1 MTLLKSMFAALA
13 MFSKLPVPRVNW
25 DKDAM
30 TWAMCFFPL
39 VGVFIG
45 AALYLWLELSAFLEL
60 AAQLRAAGAL
70 VVPIMLSG
78 GIHMDGFCDTAD
90 ALASNQDRERKLEI
104 LKDTHAGAF
113 AIIMGALYLV
123 VFYAAWCELDPVT
136 LGNGTIIALC
146 VTPVLSR
153 SLSGLAAVTLPNA
166 RGTGLLA
173 TFTEPMHLGVAR
185 LVMVL
190 WLALSAAAIVFF
202 ALPVAAAA
210 ILIGAVAVYIYYVI
224 MSGRKFGGIT
234 GDLAGYFLQMCELG
248 MILAVALSHNKF

>member
-1 MTLLKSMFAALA
+1 M
-13 MFSKLPVPRVNW
+13 
-25 DKDAM
+25 
-30 TWAMCFFPL
+30 
-39 VGVFIG
+39 
-45 AALYLWLELSAFLEL
+45 
-60 AAQLRAAGAL
+60 
-70 VVPIMLSG
+70 
-78 GIHMDGFCDTAD
+78 
-90 ALASNQDRERKLEI
+90 
-104 LKDTHAGAF
+104 
-113 AIIMGALYLV
+113 
-123 VFYAAWCELDPVT
+123 
-136 LGNGTIIALC
+136 
-146 VTPVLSR
+146 SR